1 MKLANFVLSSSCPVV
16 LHSFDVDVFKENA
29 VLGND
34 ALMKC
39 QIPSLVADLLSVDS
53 WQDSLGNDYPANVFG
68 IKQFNAPF
76 PALYMI
82 TPLVSKTPPPCS
94 CRVDTK

>member
-1 MKLANFVLSSSCPVV
+1 MIHKDRFLLFCPVV

-53 WQDSLGNDYPANVFG
+53 WQDSLGNDYPTNVFG
-68 IKQFNAPF
+68 TMKQQFNAPF
-76 PALYMI
+76 
-82 TPLVSKTPPPCS
+82 
-94 CRVDTK
+94 

>member
-1 MKLANFVLSSSCPVV
+1 MIHKELDRFLLFSSCPVV

-53 WQDSLGNDYPANVFG
+53 WQDSLGNDYPTNVFG
-68 IKQFNAPF
+68 TKQQFNTPF
-76 PALYMI
+76 
-82 TPLVSKTPPPCS
+82 
-94 CRVDTK
+94 